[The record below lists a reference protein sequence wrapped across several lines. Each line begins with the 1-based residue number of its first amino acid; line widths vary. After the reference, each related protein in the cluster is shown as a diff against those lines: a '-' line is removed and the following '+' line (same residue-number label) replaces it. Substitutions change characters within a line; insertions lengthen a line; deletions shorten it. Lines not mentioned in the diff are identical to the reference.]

1 MTVKPYHDFVCCS
14 DGDDYCYSYC
24 RFGSRISLSSER
36 SDAVPGALEGN
47 PSGTEGEV
55 LTMGRGRGRPCMAFM
70 QPREASIAFI
80 FWGKI
85 VGIKLFTNSMG
96 NK

>member
-1 MTVKPYHDFVCCS
+1 
-14 DGDDYCYSYC
+14 
-24 RFGSRISLSSER
+24 
-36 SDAVPGALEGN
+36 
-47 PSGTEGEV
+47 
-55 LTMGRGRGRPCMAFM
+55 MAFM

-96 NK
+96 NKQVEEKKRYTIVKDYSSCNNADNVWKILLILIMAT